1 MNQLNQIAVY
11 PMFYYKTGE
20 KTNFSMN
27 GKTFYLTDD
36 EIYIMQKNGLSK
48 DNIISYAFELLINK
62 KLADFSELVLLFEN
76 RFN

>member
-1 MNQLNQIAVY
+1 MNQLNQMSVY
-11 PMFYYKTGE
+11 PMFYYKTGD

>member
-1 MNQLNQIAVY
+1 MNQLNQMSVY
-11 PMFYYKTGE
+11 PMFYYKTGD

-36 EIYIMQKNGLSK
+36 EISIMQRNGLSK

-62 KLADFSELVLLFEN
+62 KLSDFSELVLLFEN

>member
-1 MNQLNQIAVY
+1 MKDYNSSQIHA
-11 PMFYYKTGE
+11 MFYYKTDN

-27 GKTFYLTDD
+27 GKTFYLTED
-36 EIYIMQKNGLSK
+36 EMDIMQKNGLSK
-48 DNIISYAFELLINK
+48 DNIVSYAFELLINK

>member
-1 MNQLNQIAVY
+1 
-11 PMFYYKTGE
+11 MFYYKTDN

-27 GKTFYLTDD
+27 GKTFYLTED
-36 EIYIMQKNGLSK
+36 EMDIMQKNGLSK
-48 DNIISYAFELLINK
+48 DNIVSYAFELLINK

>member
-1 MNQLNQIAVY
+1 MNQLNQIPIY

-36 EIYIMQKNGLSK
+36 EMIIMQKNGLSK
-48 DNIISYAFELLINK
+48 DNILSYAFELLINK